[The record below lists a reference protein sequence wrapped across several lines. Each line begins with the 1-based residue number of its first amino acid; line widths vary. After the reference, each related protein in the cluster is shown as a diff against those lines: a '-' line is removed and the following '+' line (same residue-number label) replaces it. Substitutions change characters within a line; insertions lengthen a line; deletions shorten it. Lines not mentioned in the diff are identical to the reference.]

1 MFKRKIYDNLLQ
13 WEDDFR
19 EYLKALDAKKA
30 GASTT
35 LSHRSASMIICK
47 RQRSIPMYS
56 VQTTALLRL
65 ILNFKMANPALEKN
79 PLH

>member
-30 GASTT
+30 GVSTT
-35 LSHRSASMIICK
+35 LSHRSASMISCK